1 MTPQHPICIFFS
13 RAILSVL
20 LYIGSTAAA
29 QAQQKTFVVEKDSIP
44 FFNGMQL
51 SFDLVGPAMRAIG
64 STGEIE
70 GALRFNLHDQY
81 YPIVELGYGMANHE
95 NDDIT
100 GLTYKTQAPY
110 FRFGCDINLLKNKH
124 SANKFYGG
132 VRYAFTYYNVDIS
145 RTDITDPV
153 WGGNTSF
160 AIDAA
165 SCNQHWIEV
174 VFGIDAQVWG
184 PLHLGWNVRYKRRLS
199 HKDAPI
205 GNTWYIPG
213 YGKYGDT
220 RVGANFNIIFDI

>member
-81 YPIVELGYGMANHE
+81 YPIVELGYGMANH
-95 NDDIT
+95 N
-100 GLTYKTQAPY
+100 
-110 FRFGCDINLLKNKH
+110 
-124 SANKFYGG
+124 
-132 VRYAFTYYNVDIS
+132 
-145 RTDITDPV
+145 
-153 WGGNTSF
+153 
-160 AIDAA
+160 
-165 SCNQHWIEV
+165 
-174 VFGIDAQVWG
+174 GIDLQDTGTLFPYRMRHQPTEKQALCQQVLRRCALCLYLLQRG
-184 PLHLGWNVRYKRRLS
+184 HLAHRHHRPRMGRQHLVC
-199 HKDAPI
+199 H
-205 GNTWYIPG
+205 
-213 YGKYGDT
+213 
-220 RVGANFNIIFDI
+220 